1 MLPLPVL
8 SIEGLVKELYFIYCV
23 LTTELLNGSL
33 CIEPS
38 KAVLN
43 YNQKRLIILHT
54 SIFRTFINIP
64 YVSSFISL
72 IIFDDIQ

>member
-43 YNQKRLIILHT
+43 YNQKRLIIRIHQYSVLL
-54 SIFRTFINIP
+54 SIFRTFLLL
-64 YVSSFISL
+64 YR
-72 IIFDDIQ
+72 